1 MSGDFARLRGPRI
14 KWLPSK
20 HLLVLKT
27 SSTRLKHK
35 KFTSSK
41 TSWRRLEDI
50 LQEVLKTTWKRKN
63 CYTENVLKAS
73 WRRVLKTSWR
83 NYGDKQNAYWGHL
96 HLTNLNI
103 YLKNIYFANLYLTF
117 LRQFWHQNSAASK
130 TFLGKF

>member
-1 MSGDFARLRGPRI
+1 MSGDFARLRSPRI
-14 KWLPSK
+14 KWLHSK

-35 KFTSSK
+35 NFTSSK

-50 LQEVLKTTWKRKN
+50 LQDVLKTSWKTKK
-63 CYTENVLKAS
+63 CYAENVLKTS
-73 WRRVLKTSWR
+73 WRHVLKTSWR
-83 NYGDKQNAYWGHL
+83 NYGDKENAYWGHL
-96 HLTNLNI
+96 YLTNLNV
-103 YLKNIYFANLYLTF
+103 YLTNLYLTI